1 VSSTPRPARAAA
13 LAFIFVTVVLDV
25 VAFGITIP
33 VLPRLLEELSA
44 GDTARAA
51 EIYGVFGTAWAAMQ
65 LVFAPILGM
74 LSDRFGRRKVLLIS
88 CFGLGVDYIFMAL
101 APTVGWLFVGRL
113 ISGVT
118 AASFATAAAYVADVT
133 PAEKRAAAFGMV
145 GAGWGLGFVLGPAL
159 GGLLG
164 AHDLRLPFWVAAA
177 LALANA
183 AYGLFVLPES
193 LPVERRRP
201 LEWRRANPI
210 GALAVLGA
218 HASLYAL
225 AVVYFLYA
233 LAHHVLPAVFVL
245 YSSNRYGWS
254 ERTVGLTLALVG
266 ICSVTVQGGLVRP
279 FVRRF
284 GERVGLLTGLSCG
297 ALGFTGFALAPSG
310 AWFWA
315 VTPVFALMGLFG
327 PSIQGLMSRRIGP
340 SEQGRLQGVN
350 GSMMG
355 LSGLIGPGLFTQTF
369 AWALREGNGPA
380 LSGAPFG
387 LASVFMVVGIAI
399 AAHATRRALDGGGS
413 STGPTDAVD
422 PAGGPAGPAAA
433 DS

>member
-1 VSSTPRPARAAA
+1 MTPGSSSPRPARAAA

-33 VLPRLLEELSA
+33 VLPRLIEELSS

-51 EIYGVFGTAWAAMQ
+51 EIYGIFGTAWAAMQ

-133 PAEKRAAAFGMV
+133 PAERRAAAFGMV

-164 AHDLRLPFWVAAA
+164 ATDLRLPFWVAAA

-193 LPVERRRP
+193 LPLERRRP
-201 LEWRRANPI
+201 MEWRRANPI
-210 GALAVLGA
+210 GALAVLRA
-218 HASLYAL
+218 HASLNLL
-225 AVVYFLYA
+225 ATVYFLYA

-245 YSSNRYGWS
+245 YSSHRYGWD

-266 ICSVTVQGGLVRP
+266 VFSVTVQGALVRP
-279 FVRRF
+279 FVKRF
-284 GERVGLLTGLSCG
+284 GERVGLLTGLTCG
-297 ALGFTGFALAPSG
+297 AAGFAGFALAPSG
-310 AWFWA
+310 RWFWA
-315 VTPVFALMGLFG
+315 VVPVFALMGLFG

-355 LSGLIGPGLFTQTF
+355 LSGLIGPALFTQAF
-369 AWALREGNGPA
+369 AWALRGGERVA
-380 LSGAPFG
+380 LTGAPFL
-387 LASVFMVVGIAI
+387 LASIFMLLGIAI
-399 AAHATRRALDGGGS
+399 ALHATRAAL
-413 STGPTDAVD
+413 
-422 PAGGPAGPAAA
+422 AGGHAPAAA
-433 DS
+433 DGSATAEPGEVGPA